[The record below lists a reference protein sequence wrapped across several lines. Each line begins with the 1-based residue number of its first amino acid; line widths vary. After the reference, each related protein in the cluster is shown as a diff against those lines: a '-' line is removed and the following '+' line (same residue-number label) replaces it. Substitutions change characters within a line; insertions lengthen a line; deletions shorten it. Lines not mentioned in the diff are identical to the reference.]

1 MGADCTRNRC
11 KGGLKGAHEMNITRR
26 ALFGSAAAG
35 VLPFSAQ
42 AQDVNWPTKPV
53 RVIVPYAASGGT
65 DILVRAIGEALRSS
79 LPQPFIVE
87 NRAGAAGVIGSE
99 VVARAEPD
107 GHTLLV
113 VVSTHVMN
121 KYHLPSMPYDAIRDF
136 SPIAMLTRNTMVLVA
151 GANQPFDSLTA
162 MLAYAKANP
171 GKVGTGSTEALSS
184 FIGQEMARRGGVDMP
199 DIAYRSGGPLMND
212 IVAGHLP
219 SGWTST
225 VSAMPHMQTGRV
237 RVLAVSTGTR
247 SPFFPDAPT
256 PAEQGVRDFDLS
268 GWVAMLGPPRMS
280 PALVERIHR
289 TIAGVFADETFKQRL
304 MALGVEADVRPP
316 AALLEAM
323 QRDDRIWAAAS
334 AAGHIRPQ

>member
-1 MGADCTRNRC
+1 
-11 KGGLKGAHEMNITRR
+11 MNIERR
-26 ALFGSAAAG
+26 ALLGALAASA
-35 VLPFSAQ
+35 LPGLAQ
-42 AQDVNWPTKPV
+42 AQDIAWPTKPV
-53 RVIVPYAASGGT
+53 RVVVPYAASGGT
-65 DILVRAIGEALRSS
+65 DILVRAIGEALRST

-136 SPIAMLTRNTMVLVA
+136 TPIAMLTRNTMVLVA
-151 GANQPFDSLTA
+151 GANQPFDSLRS

-184 FIGQEMARRGGVDMP
+184 FIGQEMARRAGVEMP

-219 SGWTST
+219 SG
-225 VSAMPHMQTGRV
+225 
-237 RVLAVSTGTR
+237 
-247 SPFFPDAPT
+247 
-256 PAEQGVRDFDLS
+256 
-268 GWVAMLGPPRMS
+268 
-280 PALVERIHR
+280 
-289 TIAGVFADETFKQRL
+289 
-304 MALGVEADVRPP
+304 
-316 AALLEAM
+316 
-323 QRDDRIWAAAS
+323 
-334 AAGHIRPQ
+334 

>member
-1 MGADCTRNRC
+1 M
-11 KGGLKGAHEMNITRR
+11 KIERR
-26 ALFGSAAAG
+26 AFFGAMAATA
-35 VLPFSAQ
+35 LPLAAQ
-42 AQDVNWPTKPV
+42 AQDVTWPTKPV

-65 DILVRAIGEALRSS
+65 DILVRAIGEALRNT

-136 SPIAMLTRNTMVLVA
+136 TPIAMLTRNTMVLVA
-151 GANQPFDSLTA
+151 GANQPFDSLSS

-184 FIGQEMARRGGVDMP
+184 FIGQEMARRAGVEMP

-219 SGWTST
+219 SGWFRP
-225 VSAMPHMQTGRV
+225 ARV
-237 RVLAVSTGTR
+237 HPS
-247 SPFFPDAPT
+247 S
-256 PAEQGVRDFDLS
+256 
-268 GWVAMLGPPRMS
+268 RM
-280 PALVERIHR
+280 R
-289 TIAGVFADETFKQRL
+289 Q
-304 MALGVEADVRPP
+304 RPP
-316 AALLEAM
+316 NRACAILIFPAGLPCW
-323 QRDDRIWAAAS
+323 DRRAW
-334 AAGHIRPQ
+334 RPLWWTAFTAPSVQFSPMRPSSKG

>member
-1 MGADCTRNRC
+1 MKIG
-11 KGGLKGAHEMNITRR
+11 RR
-26 ALFGSAAAG
+26 ALMGAAAIG
-35 VLPFSAQ
+35 AVPGIASAQ
-42 AQDVNWPTKPV
+42 NSAWPTKPV
-53 RVIVPYAASGGT
+53 RVVVPYAASGGT
-65 DILVRAIGEALRSS
+65 DILVRAIGEALRNS

-136 SPIAMLTRNTMVLVA
+136 TPIAMLTRNTMVLVA
-151 GANQPFDSLTA
+151 GSNQPFDSLTS

-184 FIGQEMARRGGVDMP
+184 FIGQEMARRGGVEMP

-225 VSAMPHMQTGRV
+225 VSAMPHMP
-237 RVLAVSTGTR
+237 VSYTHLTLPTMCIR
-247 SPFFPDAPT
+247 DRT

-268 GWVAMLGPPRMS
+268 GWVAMLGPPRMA
-280 PALVERIHR
+280 PALVERIYR
-289 TIAGVFADETFKQRL
+289 TVSAVFADDTFKQRL
-304 MALGVEADVRPP
+304 MALGVEADMRPP

-323 QRDDRIWAAAS
+323 QRDDRIWAAAA